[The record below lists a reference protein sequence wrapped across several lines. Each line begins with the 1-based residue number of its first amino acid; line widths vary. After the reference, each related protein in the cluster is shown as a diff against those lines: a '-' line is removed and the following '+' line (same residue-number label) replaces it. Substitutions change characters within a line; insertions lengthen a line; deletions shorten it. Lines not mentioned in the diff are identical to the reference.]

1 MTRTTL
7 DLDATVLQELRDR
20 ATRDGKSMGV
30 LASELLAPVLADAP
44 EHEPRPLEWI
54 SRNLGPFKVDIED
67 KEAVQRALDG
77 EE

>member
-30 LASELLAPVLADAP
+30 VASELLAPALAVAP
-44 EHEPRPLEWI
+44 EPEPPPFEWI
-54 SRNLGPFKVDIED
+54 SRHLGTPRVDLED
-67 KEAVQRALDG
+67 KDAVQAILDADD
-77 EE
+77 